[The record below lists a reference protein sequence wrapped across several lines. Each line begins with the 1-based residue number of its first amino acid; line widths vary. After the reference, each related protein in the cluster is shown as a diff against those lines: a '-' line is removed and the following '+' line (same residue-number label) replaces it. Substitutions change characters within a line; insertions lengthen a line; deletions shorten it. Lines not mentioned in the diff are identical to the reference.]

1 MENIE
6 KLKYPIGR
14 FETPTSF
21 SDENKK
27 KWIEILRDFPTKLKQ
42 GTILLSDEELEK
54 RYRPK
59 GWTIRQVVHHC
70 ADSHVNSFCRFKLAL
85 SEEIPA
91 IKPYDESLWAELYD
105 SKNAPIDLSL
115 QLLDALH
122 QRWIILLESFTDM
135 QWNKQ
140 FRHPEMEKLIDLKTN
155 LAIYAWHCEHHLAH
169 IMLAKQN

>member
-42 GTILLSDEELEK
+42 ETILLSDEELEK

-59 GWTIRQVVHHC
+59 GWTIR
-70 ADSHVNSFCRFKLAL
+70 
-85 SEEIPA
+85 
-91 IKPYDESLWAELYD
+91 
-105 SKNAPIDLSL
+105 
-115 QLLDALH
+115 
-122 QRWIILLESFTDM
+122 
-135 QWNKQ
+135 
-140 FRHPEMEKLIDLKTN
+140 
-155 LAIYAWHCEHHLAH
+155 
-169 IMLAKQN
+169 

>member
-1 MENIE
+1 M
-6 KLKYPIGR
+6 
-14 FETPTSF
+14 
-21 SDENKK
+21 
-27 KWIEILRDFPTKLKQ
+27 
-42 GTILLSDEELEK
+42 
-54 RYRPK
+54 
-59 GWTIRQVVHHC
+59 HHC

-85 SEEIPA
+85 SEETPV

-122 QRWIILLESFTDM
+122 QRWIILLQSLTDE